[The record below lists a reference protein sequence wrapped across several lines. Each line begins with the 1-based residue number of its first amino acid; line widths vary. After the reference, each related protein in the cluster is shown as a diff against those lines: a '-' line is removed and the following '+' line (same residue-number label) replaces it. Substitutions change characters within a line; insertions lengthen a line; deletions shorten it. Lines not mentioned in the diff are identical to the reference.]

1 MGKSGREALQ
11 NSRKKLELRKVVVK
25 YIKTL
30 EGHKG
35 FVLSVAFSPDGR
47 LLASGSYDKT
57 IKKAGIY
64 RVVALAGKKKNQ
76 ERRATGHSTYLKN

>member
-1 MGKSGREALQ
+1 M
-11 NSRKKLELRKVVVK
+11 V
-25 YIKTL
+25 
-30 EGHKG
+30 
-35 FVLSVAFSPDGR
+35 FSVAFSPDGR